1 MKQISVVIPC
11 YNQGGYLDEAVDS
24 VLAQSRRPVEIVI
37 VNDGSTDPDTNDLLA
52 AYDRPGCRVLQTANR
67 GLPAARNTGIRA
79 AAGEYICC
87 LDADDKY
94 HPEYF
99 ARAAAVLDSD
109 QEMRYGAVPA
119 WVRFFGS
126 SHILWKT
133 MGHNCEGFVSS
144 MQGLRNNIQSATMFR
159 RKCWEEIGGFDESM
173 TLGYEDWDFWIKML
187 HRGYQWFCLE
197 EELIYYRRK
206 EQSMVTR
213 ADAERPR
220 LLEQLI
226 RNNREFYERNLIA
239 LLLARDEEVRRL
251 QRENAMLSQGLAG
264 TNPDDNG
271 PAAGI
276 CRRVGRTL
284 KKIFPA

>member
-1 MKQISVVIPC
+1 MEQISVVIPC
-11 YNQGGYLDEAVDS
+11 YNQGRYIDEAVDS

-37 VNDGSTDPDTNDLLA
+37 VNDGSTDQDTNDLLA
-52 AYDRPGCRVLQTANR
+52 AYDRPGCRVLQTGNR

-87 LDADDKY
+87 LDADDRY

-99 ARAAAVLDSD
+99 ARAAAVLESD
-109 QEMRYGAVPA
+109 REQQYGAVPA

-126 SHILWKT
+126 SDILWKT
-133 MGHNCEGFVSS
+133 MGHNSEGFASY
-144 MQGLRNNIQSATMFR
+144 MQGLRNNIQSATIFR

-197 EELIYYRRK
+197 EPLIYYRQK

-213 ADAERPR
+213 ADEERPR
-220 LLEQLI
+220 LLEHLI
-226 RNNREFYERNLIA
+226 RNNREFYERNLIP

-251 QRENAMLSQGLAG
+251 QRENGMLTQGLAG
-264 TNPDDNG
+264 TSSDGNG
-271 PAAGI
+271 REAGL
-276 CRRVGRTL
+276 CKRVSRSL
-284 KKIFPA
+284 KKMFPA

>member
-11 YNQGGYLDEAVDS
+11 YNQGRYLDEAVDS
-24 VLAQSRRPVEIVI
+24 VLAQSRPPSEIVI
-37 VNDGSTDPDTNDLLA
+37 VNDGSTDSDTNDLLA
-52 AYDRPGCRVLQTANR
+52 AYDRPGCRVLQTGNQ
-67 GLPAARNTGIRA
+67 GLPAARNTGIRST
-79 AAGEYICC
+79 AGGYICC
-87 LDADDKY
+87 LDADDRY

-109 QEMRYGAVPA
+109 KKLGYGAVPA

-126 SHILWKT
+126 SDILWKT
-133 MGHNCEGFVSS
+133 MGHNCEGFASY

-187 HRGYQWFCLE
+187 HQGYRWFCLE
-197 EELIYYRRK
+197 EPLIYYRQK

-213 ADAERPR
+213 ADEKRPR

-239 LLLARDEEVRRL
+239 LLLARDEEIRRL
-251 QRENAMLSQGLAG
+251 QRENSMLSQGLAG

-284 KKIFPA
+284 KKIFPT